1 MPETTSTRS
10 TEQQRLIALVEIG
23 RTLRACDGLDS
34 CLCGIAELTSRM
46 FGAER
51 SSIFLYDGETD
62 ELVSRVAEGLDESHE
77 IRFPATKGLAGHVAR
92 TGETLNIADAYEDP
106 RFNPQSDRQTG
117 FRTRAVLA
125 APLFGHD
132 RKVIG
137 VLQVLNKIG
146 GGRFEEEDE
155 QLLEAVAGQCAVVL
169 DNARLMNDLDTVFET
184 FIDAAS
190 QAIDQR
196 DPTTAGHSRRV
207 TRYTLNLARAVHYSD
222 APPFRDRSYNR
233 KTIRQL
239 RYAGLLHDFG
249 KIGVR
254 EAVLCKVNKLHP
266 GFDQAVENRI
276 ARAYERRKT
285 DFLLDAVKR
294 GDADCDRVREH
305 VEAMDRE
312 CEDTIGLV
320 HAMNASG
327 ARIEGGEER
336 LRRLFGEGLLTREE
350 FAFLSIGKGNL
361 ADYEWEEMK
370 SHAAKSYQVL
380 RRITWPEDLVEVP
393 RIAHGHHEKLDGT
406 GYPLGLK
413 ADEIHFDSKM
423 MCVADI
429 YDALTSSDRPYKKA
443 MTHERAMAILREEVR
458 RGALDGDL
466 VELFESAGC
475 FRLNPEDECRGG
487 IFDDEFQA

>member
-1 MPETTSTRS
+1 MQHTSSSPS
-10 TEQQRLIALVEIG
+10 TEQQRLLTLVEIG

-34 CLCGIAELTSRM
+34 CLCSIAELTSRM
-46 FGAER
+46 FAAER
-51 SSIFLYDGETD
+51 SSIFLFDADTN

-77 IRFPATKGLAGHVAR
+77 IRFPASRGLAGHVAV
-92 TGETLNIADAYEDP
+92 TGATLNIADAYEDP
-106 RFNPQSDRQTG
+106 RFNRESDRQTG
-117 FRTRAVLA
+117 FRTRAVMA
-125 APLFGHD
+125 APLFGHEQ
-132 RKVIG
+132 RVIG

-169 DNARLMNDLDTVFET
+169 DNARLVNDLDTVFET

-207 TRYTLNLARAVHYSD
+207 THYALNLARAVHYSE
-222 APPFRDRSYNR
+222 APPFRDRTYNR

-266 GFDQAVENRI
+266 GYDQAVENRI

-285 DFLLDAVKR
+285 AYLIETLKAGETAGGSV
-294 GDADCDRVREH
+294 AARVRE
-305 VEAMDRE
+305 MDEE
-312 CEDTIGLV
+312 CENTVQLV
-320 HAMNASG
+320 HAMNLSG
-327 ARIEGGEER
+327 ARIEGGEDR
-336 LRRLFGEGLLTREE
+336 LRSLLGEGLLTQEE
-350 FAFLSIGKGNL
+350 FDFLSIDKGNL
-361 ADYEWEEMK
+361 AQHEWEEMK

-380 RRITWPEDLVEVP
+380 QRITWPEDLMEVP
-393 RIAHGHHEKLDGT
+393 RIAHGHHEKLNGT
-406 GYPLGLK
+406 GYPLGLT
-413 ADEIHFDSKM
+413 ADEIHFDSKI

-443 MTHERAMAILREEVR
+443 MTHERAMSILRDEVR

-475 FRLNPEDECRGG
+475 FTISPADECRSG
-487 IFDDEFQA
+487 IFDDEI